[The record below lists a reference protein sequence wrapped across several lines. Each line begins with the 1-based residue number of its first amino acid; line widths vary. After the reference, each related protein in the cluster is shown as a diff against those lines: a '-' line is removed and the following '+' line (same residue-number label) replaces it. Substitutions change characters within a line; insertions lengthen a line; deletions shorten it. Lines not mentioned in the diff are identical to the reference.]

1 MSEEYVIEVMRT
13 GEQPDKGHVFGV
25 MNIKN
30 KNTDEIIKRFSTLE
44 HGGTTTSL
52 KTGWY
57 DMRHSIKRT
66 HRQIRC
72 LRPVIYYISTILIHD
87 AYYDDAKNLSGCI
100 APFLIGGE
108 AAPHH
113 NSETAMKDL
122 WDAIG
127 GFDESQQRIIK
138 LHVLNNVP
146 GDTREQDKWFAG
158 RKIAWDKKYGL
169 NK

>member
-1 MSEEYVIEVMRT
+1 MSEEFVIEVMRT

-25 MNIKN
+25 MTIK
-30 KNTDEIIKRFSTLE
+30 KNGEEIERFSTLE

-52 KTGWY
+52 KTGKY
-57 DMRHSIKRT
+57 EMQHSIKRT

-72 LRPVIYYISTILIHD
+72 LRPTTYYISTILIHD
-87 AYYDDAKNLSGCI
+87 AYHDDAKYLSGCI

-108 AAPHH
+108 AAPRKV
-113 NSETAMKDL
+113 SETAMNKL

-127 GFDESQQRIIK
+127 GFDESLQRTITLQVI
-138 LHVLNNVP
+138 NNVP
-146 GDTREQDKWFAG
+146 GDPREKEKWLAG
-158 RKIAWDKKYGL
+158 RKIAWDTKYGL